1 MTKAEQIRELSRQG
15 KSIKE
20 IEETVDDVSLNYI
33 YKVRSKMGKSEPKIY
48 QTELQKK
55 IIKLSKKYDAVTV
68 SDMVGCSR
76 QYVHKVL
83 KGENLKVL
91 PFIDK
96 YNEQDEYFTP
106 LYAVIPI
113 EKYLKRK
120 SVIWCP
126 FDKKESLYVRYF
138 ELKGH
143 RVVYSHIDM
152 GCDFFKTEPPINCDY
167 IISNPPYSLKTE
179 VFKRLGELNIP
190 FAMLVGSAGL
200 FAAKSRF
207 ELFKDGIEQM
217 VFSSRIAYMTDYTSG
232 EVKAFPPFESS
243 YICRGVLPKQ
253 LVFEE
258 VDKNIITL

>member
-1 MTKAEQIRELSRQG
+1 MTKADHIRELSRQG

-20 IEETVDDVSLNYI
+20 IQEIVDGVSLSYI
-33 YKVRSKMGKSEPKIY
+33 YKVRSKMGKSEPAIF
-48 QTELQKK
+48 QTDLQKK

-68 SDMVGCSR
+68 SAMLHCSR

-83 KGENLKVL
+83 NNTNLKVL

-113 EKYLKRK
+113 EKYLKRG
-120 SVIWCP
+120 SLIWCP

-143 RVVYSHIDM
+143 KVVYTHIDM
-152 GCDFFKTEPPINCDY
+152 GYDFFKTEPPIGCDY

-207 ELFKDGIEQM
+207 DFFKDGIEQM
-217 VFSSRIAYMTDYTSG
+217 VFSSRIAYMTDYDSG

-243 YICRGVLPKQ
+243 YICRGVLPQQ

-258 VDKNIITL
+258 VDKTKITL